1 MNGFDRKR
9 VLGMIAEKVSD
20 LNLSHPVRVG
30 IDGVSASG
38 KTFFADELGDVLRN
52 MGHEVVRV
60 GMDGFHNP
68 RETRHRRGVF
78 SVEGYVEDSF
88 NYSAI
93 RELVLNPLGPL
104 GDLKYHPEIY
114 DHTVEQ
120 SIISSPVE
128 VSSSAILILEGVML
142 FRDEIVDC
150 FDYKILVQASD
161 GVALGRAKKRDLKHF
176 GDIQLLLEKYTK
188 RFMPGQSY
196 YREKCNPDLVADAIL
211 LNDDLSKPELKFLQ

>member
-1 MNGFDRKR
+1 
-9 VLGMIAEKVSD
+9 MIAEKVSD